1 MVGQSGARLFDAS
14 AGDGLAPVVTVVTIC
29 RDAAT
34 TIEAT
39 MLSVL
44 GQTYGDLEYIIV
56 DGASIDSTV
65 EIVERISTAFPD
77 RIVTVV
83 SEPDQGISDAMN
95 KGVERSEGDLVVHL
109 HAGDRFTGTDVIEKV
124 VDSYRRIGWRWA
136 VATSIA
142 VDDHGVQQ
150 RVYEPHADFRTLLR
164 KNVIPHQSTFLVR
177 DVFTKH
183 GLFRVDLPQ
192 GMDYE
197 FWMRIAF
204 RGAERYEVLPLTTT
218 YYLVGGASSRIGELL
233 WHVARI
239 RRELRR
245 DGVRLSRA
253 SDARF
258 LGRIA
263 LFWTWNEARDRCRQL
278 GRRSRPSL

>member
-83 SEPDQGISDAMN
+83 SEPDQGIS
-95 KGVERSEGDLVVHL
+95 
-109 HAGDRFTGTDVIEKV
+109 
-124 VDSYRRIGWRWA
+124 
-136 VATSIA
+136 
-142 VDDHGVQQ
+142 
-150 RVYEPHADFRTLLR
+150 
-164 KNVIPHQSTFLVR
+164 
-177 DVFTKH
+177 
-183 GLFRVDLPQ
+183 
-192 GMDYE
+192 
-197 FWMRIAF
+197 
-204 RGAERYEVLPLTTT
+204 
-218 YYLVGGASSRIGELL
+218 
-233 WHVARI
+233 
-239 RRELRR
+239 
-245 DGVRLSRA
+245 LS
-253 SDARF
+253 
-258 LGRIA
+258 LIHI
-263 LFWTWNEARDRCRQL
+263 
-278 GRRSRPSL
+278 